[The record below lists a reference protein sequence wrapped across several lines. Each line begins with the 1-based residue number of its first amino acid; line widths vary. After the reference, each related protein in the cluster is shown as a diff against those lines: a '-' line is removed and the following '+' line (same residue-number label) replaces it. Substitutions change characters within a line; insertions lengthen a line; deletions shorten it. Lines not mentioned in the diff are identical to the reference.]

1 MRYGPTAGRA
11 VPRAGRSGA
20 LPLLLATLTAVLS
33 ASPAP
38 GALLQLSGTP
48 LRGGRLRGSLSLPLE
63 RAAGGDTPVL
73 TFSAAE
79 HPLRL
84 LLDTGA
90 TMTLLLPAAAARL
103 GLRPR
108 NEAKTAVT
116 LAGGGLACGQL
127 LPRRVELPPLRLTG
141 PKDGELRLEGAEA
154 LVLPVAALP
163 AGVDGVLGVPSLRQ
177 LPFAI
182 DPQAGWVR
190 FGRSATRPKQRG
202 DAAAISLPLRWRR
215 GLPLLDLQGR
225 RGPLAALADT
235 GAEGLFLAPELLPEL
250 TALGPGERLTLVGV
264 CGDQPVTRLPVLG
277 VTLPGTGASA
287 SAAILTPNPIFQEL
301 GVKAILGQE
310 LLRRHRQLWRLD
322 LAEPRLELS
331 ETPDPSSKR

>member
-1 MRYGPTAGRA
+1 MAAGPGAGRA
-11 VPRAGRSGA
+11 VRRAGRKA
-20 LPLLLATLTAVLS
+20 VLPLLLAALTAGLS
-33 ASPAP
+33 AAPVP

-73 TFSAAE
+73 TFTAAE

-90 TMTLLLPAAAARL
+90 TMTMLLPAAAARL
-103 GLRPR
+103 GLRPLA
-108 NEAKTAVT
+108 EAETGVT
-116 LAGGGLACGQL
+116 LAGGGLACAKL
-127 LPRRVELPPLRLTG
+127 LPRRVELPPLRLAG
-141 PKDGELRLEGAEA
+141 PSQGDGELRLEGAEA

-182 DPQAGWVR
+182 DPHAGWVH
-190 FGRSATRPKQRG
+190 FGSRATRPEQRAK
-202 DAAAISLPLRWRR
+202 AAAVSLPMRWRR
-215 GLPLLDLQGR
+215 GLPVLDLQGP

-250 TALGPGERLTLVGV
+250 TSLGPGERLTLVGV
-264 CGDQPVTRLPVLG
+264 CGDQPVTRLPVQG
-277 VTLPGTGASA
+277 VALPGAEA
-287 SAAILTPNPIFQEL
+287 SAAAVILTPNPIFQEL

-322 LAEPRLELS
+322 LAQPRLEL
-331 ETPDPSSKR
+331 R